1 MTEIA
6 GPDQLQS
13 VKLNRRKVERLKVLK
28 SLGYELAKT
37 RLVFCLILAGV
48 YDASLPFR
56 QTRPLLRDDEA
67 NTISIYALQL
77 LPVGWYTRSRNL

>member
-28 SLGYELAKT
+28 VPSYELVKT
-37 RLVFCLILAGV
+37 RLVFLPDPRGGR
-48 YDASLPFR
+48 DASLSAR
-56 QTRPLLRDDEA
+56 QTGPFLRDNEA
-67 NTISIYALQL
+67 NTISTYALQL
-77 LPVGWYTRSRNL
+77 LLVGWYTRSRNL

>member
-28 SLGYELAKT
+28 VLSYKLVKT
-37 RLVFCLILAGV
+37 RLVFLPDPRGGR
-48 YDASLPFR
+48 DASLSAR
-56 QTRPLLRDDEA
+56 QTARHLWDHEA
-67 NTISIYALQL
+67 IMVSIHALQF
-77 LPVGWYTRSRNL
+77 